1 VTRIEKGRVS
11 RRLASSGI
19 TRWWTPP
26 ECDGLQKRAK
36 PALIRKAGHF
46 HRNFHMNEKPALQP
60 GLAVGEA
67 LRAVARDILAE
78 ARAAIEDP
86 ANSDAVAVHEFRR
99 AMKRWRALLR
109 LLEPFLENDG
119 RRLRIE
125 ARDLARSL
133 GGARDAQSAL
143 DALDDL
149 AKHGPTLSARSLAT
163 LRGRIEALRQTAE
176 TDVLTPDMRLNLTR
190 TLAQAGNAVERW
202 PLHILTFAEVADRLT
217 RGFREARRA
226 LPRTWSD
233 TDPEDLHELRKRI
246 VNHRYQMEVVAPLW
260 PRFGR
265 MWVGEAQRLRD
276 RLGRHQDLTLLTQL
290 AQPRQALAPWRSRL
304 TPAITERMAAHV
316 AAARRIAS
324 RLFVEK
330 PGAFRRR
337 LDVIWEMGE

>member
-1 VTRIEKGRVS
+1 MS
-11 RRLASSGI
+11 
-19 TRWWTPP
+19 
-26 ECDGLQKRAK
+26 
-36 PALIRKAGHF
+36 
-46 HRNFHMNEKPALQP
+46 EKPALQP

-86 ANSDAVAVHEFRR
+86 AHSDAVAVHEFRR

-109 LLEPFLENDG
+109 MLDPFLEDDG
-119 RRLRIE
+119 RRLRTE

-133 GGARDAQSAL
+133 GGARDGQSAL

-149 AKHGPTLSARSLAT
+149 AKHGLTLTARSLAT
-163 LRGRIEALRQTAE
+163 MRGRIETLRQTAE
-176 TDVLTPDMRLNLTR
+176 TDVLTGDMRLRLSSA
-190 TLAQAGNAVERW
+190 LAQADSAVERW
-202 PLHILTFAEVADRLT
+202 PLHTLTFADVADRLVL
-217 RGFREARRA
+217 GFRDARRA
-226 LPRTWSD
+226 LPRNWSD
-233 TDPEDLHELRKRI
+233 TDPEDLHDLRKRI
-246 VNHRYQMEVVAPLW
+246 VNHRYQMEIVAPLW

-276 RLGRHQDLTLLTQL
+276 RLGRHQDLTLLTRL
-290 AQPRQALAPWRSRL
+290 MQPHQRLAPWRSRL
-304 TPAITERMAAHV
+304 APVIAQRMSDHV

-337 LDVIWEMGE
+337 LDVIWGMRD